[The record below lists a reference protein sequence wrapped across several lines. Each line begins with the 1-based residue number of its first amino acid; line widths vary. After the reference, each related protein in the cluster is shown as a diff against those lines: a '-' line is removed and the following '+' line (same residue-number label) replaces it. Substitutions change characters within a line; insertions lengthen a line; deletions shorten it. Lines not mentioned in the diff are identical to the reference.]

1 MVALELASV
10 VIERSSS
17 LPSPQGG
24 SSRAPDPSRQL
35 TPLLFLRGECSKTGP
50 FQIPRSPGTQLT
62 PKPGPMSQAKGH
74 EPGPTVFSGAK
85 KIFSFLFLLNS
96 GGKMNLQ

>member
-1 MVALELASV
+1 M

-17 LPSPQGG
+17 VPSLQGR
-24 SSRAPDPSRQL
+24 STRAPGPSRQL
-35 TPLLFLRGECSKTGP
+35 TQLLFLWGERSKMGP

-62 PKPGPMSQAKGH
+62 PEPGPMSQAKGH

-96 GGKMNLQ
+96 GEK